1 MGKRGWVQSWY
12 PSGSTAWPIGA
23 RQFFVF
29 VFFPE
34 FFPLV
39 LENTFSWIQLF
50 WNRRWFG
57 WRRLL
62 MPGTD
67 RNRIEHFESIIVS
80 REPTPRTS
88 RKKWH
93 RDGWSFYEDFKSE
106 TRDKAVGKYRTKG
119 GLSVKMG
126 IRRRSKGEIVRVDT
140 RWRRL
145 RCHYGALF
153 MHHQPPG
160 TFNGEQYRE
169 GYVNKVVPLLKN
181 NLPRGQSG
189 DEKIWFAS

>member
-1 MGKRGWVQSWY
+1 MATPFDVG
-12 PSGSTAWPIGA
+12 
-23 RQFFVF
+23 
-29 VFFPE
+29 
-34 FFPLV
+34 
-39 LENTFSWIQLF
+39 
-50 WNRRWFG
+50 
-57 WRRLL
+57 
-62 MPGTD
+62 M
-67 RNRIEHFESIIVS
+67 NRIEHFESIIVS
-80 REPTPRTS
+80 REPTRRTTRAKNGIGMIHPFTRILNS
-88 RKKWH
+88 
-93 RDGWSFYEDFKSE
+93 
-106 TRDKAVGKYRTKG
+106 RDKAIGKYGTKG

-126 IRRRSKGEIVRVDT
+126 IRHRSKGEIVRVDT

-189 DEKIWFAS
+189 DEEI